1 MPMITSVM
9 SASRLFL
16 EFWWSAW
23 IGDFDHVTKAQQ
35 CQPDG
40 CPHVEIGPRQ
50 VERWD
55 NLSGAKDQHRHARS
69 QIGEVA
75 AEHRSHHPGH
85 APNGELQWGSQ
96 QHPRTRKGEL
106 AASLQ
111 RPSRKQEE

>member
-16 EFWWSAW
+16 EFSWSAW

-40 CPHVEIGPRQ
+40 CPHVEIGARQ

-55 NLSGAKDQHRHARS
+55 NLSGAKDKQRHARS

-75 AEHRSHHPGH
+75 AEHRSNHADK
-85 APNGELQWGSQ
+85 APNGELQRSEEN
-96 QHPRTRKGEL
+96 TSEL
-106 AASLQ
+106 QSLM
-111 RPSRKQEE
+111 RISN